1 MSLRRVHC
9 PGGVHLARVPPGL
22 LQDLGHA
29 QMVQVLLLPLLLLSA
44 VPAAQANSGDP
55 YVNEAPLG
63 PGAHGSSLTLLDS
76 L

>member
-1 MSLRRVHC
+1 M
-9 PGGVHLARVPPGL
+9 VHLASSRTAGQL
-22 LQDLGHA
+22 LQDLRRN
-29 QMVQVLLLPLLLLSA
+29 QMVQVLLLLLLLLLLSA

-63 PGAHGSSLTLLDS
+63 PGTYRSSLTLLDP

>member
-1 MSLRRVHC
+1 
-9 PGGVHLARVPPGL
+9 
-22 LQDLGHA
+22 
-29 QMVQVLLLPLLLLSA
+29 MVQVLLLLLLLLLLSA

-63 PGAHGSSLTLLDS
+63 PGTYRSSLTLLDS